1 MHNSGSV
8 TLEDYPSSGV
18 EEPQGSGWAQR
29 CRAWESRLAMSR
41 GLDLE
46 GLSVRDM
53 RTEKGRGVPAV
64 EDQTGKHGKPLDD
77 SEAAISEL
85 SSAR

>member
-1 MHNSGSV
+1 
-8 TLEDYPSSGV
+8 
-18 EEPQGSGWAQR
+18 
-29 CRAWESRLAMSR
+29 
-41 GLDLE
+41 
-46 GLSVRDM
+46 M

-64 EDQTGKHGKPLDD
+64 EDQTGKHGKTLDD